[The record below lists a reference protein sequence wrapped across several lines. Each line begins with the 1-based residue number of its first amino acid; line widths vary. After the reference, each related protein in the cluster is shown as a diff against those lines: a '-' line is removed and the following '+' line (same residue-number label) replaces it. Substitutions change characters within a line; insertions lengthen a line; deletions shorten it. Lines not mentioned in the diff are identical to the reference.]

1 MRRTPILALC
11 AAVAFA
17 TGAALAAP
25 AEKTYSVD
33 ELVQKHIAA
42 RGGADKLKAI
52 KSVRTEGVTVNAGG
66 GFELATTIVARRPDA
81 MRMELTV
88 QGLTIVRAYDGKEG
102 WAINPFR
109 GRKDPEKMTQDLAKE
124 MAYAADFEG
133 PLVDYK
139 AKGNKVESL
148 GTEDV
153 DGTLAY
159 KLRVTR
165 PSGDVDTIWLDPDY
179 FLQIRVLEQHRIRG
193 TEVESE
199 TDFGDYGQVDGVFF
213 PYSIESGEKGST
225 EKGQKFTV
233 NKVETNVQVDD
244 AQFRFPAAVAAPA
257 K

>member
-1 MRRTPILALC
+1 MRNRTVLALC
-11 AAVAFA
+11 
-17 TGAALAAP
+17 TALALVAGTSLAAGP
-25 AEKTYSVD
+25 AKSLSVD
-33 ELVQKHIAA
+33 ELVAKHVAA

-52 KSVRTEGVTVNAGG
+52 KSVRIEGVTVNAGS
-66 GFELATTIVARRPDA
+66 GFELGTVIVARRPDA
-81 MRMELTV
+81 VRAELSL

-109 GRKDPEKMTQDLAKE
+109 GRKDPEKMSQDLAKE
-124 MAYAADFEG
+124 MAYQADFDG

-153 DGTLAY
+153 DGTPAY
-159 KLRVTR
+159 KLKVTHAN
-165 PSGDVDTIWLDPDY
+165 GDVDTIWLDPDY

-193 TEVESE
+193 TEVEQES
-199 TDFGDYGQVDGVFF
+199 DFGDYEQVDGVFF
-213 PYSIESGEKGST
+213 PMSIESGDKGSS

-233 NKVETNVQVDD
+233 SKVETNVPADD
-244 AQFRFPAAVAAPA
+244 AQFRFPTAAPA